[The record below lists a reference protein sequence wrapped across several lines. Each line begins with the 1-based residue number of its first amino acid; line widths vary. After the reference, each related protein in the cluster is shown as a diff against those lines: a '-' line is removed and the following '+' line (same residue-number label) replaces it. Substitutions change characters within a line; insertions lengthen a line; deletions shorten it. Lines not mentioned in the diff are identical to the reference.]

1 LPSDFWAKIRIY
13 FWAEKYFFLAWFWK
27 ISHPVFGNFLP
38 YFFFKTTHKNRQ
50 FSPASFLAFF
60 VGIFI
65 SLRQVVF
72 ETPLLFTK

>member
-1 LPSDFWAKIRIY
+1 M
-13 FWAEKYFFLAWFWK
+13 
-27 ISHPVFGNFLP
+27 P

-50 FSPASFLAFF
+50 FSPASFLALF
-60 VGIFI
+60 VGILI